1 MGRRESRD
9 FDRRA
14 AANNRKQAA
23 ELLDRLGLSDPM
35 WESLQALHLARL
47 TRERGQRAPM
57 AQVTLVALQRRN
69 LAVWN
74 VIPDEDPI
82 EGDVLW
88 SCTDEGAEI
97 VMKGRPA

>member
-1 MGRRESRD
+1 MTGHSRH

-14 AANNRKQAA
+14 AANTKKAA
-23 ELLDRLGLSDPM
+23 AAALDRLGLSDPM

-57 AQVTLVALQRRN
+57 AQTTLVALQRRN
-69 LAVWN
+69 LASYTT
-74 VIPDEDPI
+74 IDGEDPI

-88 SCTDEGAEI
+88 SCTAEGAEL
-97 VMKGRPA
+97 VTKGRPE